1 MKRVGN
7 LFEQIISHDNL
18 RLADTKA
25 RRGKLRSYGVLHH
38 DKNREA
44 NIQRLHEMLR
54 DKTYRTS
61 DYEVFKIFDPKER
74 EIYRLPYFPDR
85 IVHHAIMNIMEPI
98 WVSIFTADTYACIKE
113 RGIHAAMQGVKK
125 ALKDEENT
133 VNCLK
138 IDIRKYYPSI
148 DHEIL
153 KVILRRKIKCADTLE
168 LLDHIIDSAKGV
180 PIGNYLSQYFANLY
194 LAYFDHWIKEE
205 IGIKY
210 YFRYADDMVFF
221 HSDKAYLQDLLIDVN
236 GYLNRELNLV
246 LKANFQVFPVDKRGV
261 DFIGYVF
268 RHTHILLRKGIKK
281 NFCRAVAKLNK
292 RQVSEAEY
300 KQVLCSWM
308 GWAKHCNAKNLIN
321 KITKNKFDY
330 ESNVRLTA

>member
-7 LFEQIISHDNL
+7 LFEQIISPDNL

-125 ALKDEENT
+125 ALTDEENT
-133 VNCLK
+133 RYCLK

-210 YFRYADDMVFF
+210 YFRYADDMVFL
-221 HSDKAYLQDLLIDVN
+221 HADKAYLHDLLSKIKE
-236 GYLNRELNLV
+236 YLKEELNLQ
-246 LKANFQVFPVDKRGV
+246 LKANFQVFPVEKRGI
-261 DFIGYVF
+261 DFVGYVF
-268 RHTHILLRKGIKK
+268 RHTHVLLRKRIKK
-281 NFCRAVAKLNK
+281 NFCKAVAKINRK
-292 RQVSEAEY
+292 QITKEQY
-300 KQVLCSWM
+300 KQIICSWL
-308 GWAKHCNAKNLIN
+308 GWATHCNAKNLIH
-321 KITKNKFDY
+321 KILKSSNY
-330 ESNVRLTA
+330 ESDVRLTA

>member
-7 LFEQIISHDNL
+7 LFGQIISPENL
-18 RLADTKA
+18 RFADTKA
-25 RRGKLRSYGVLHH
+25 RRGKLMSYGVLHH

-44 NIQRLHEMLR
+44 NIQRLNEMLR
-54 DKTYRTS
+54 DKIYRTS
-61 DYEVFKIFDPKER
+61 DYEVFKINDPKER

-98 WVSIFTADTYACIKE
+98 WVSIFTADTYACIKD
-113 RGIHAAMQGVKK
+113 RGIYAAMQGINK

-133 VNCLK
+133 VYCLK
-138 IDIRKYYPSI
+138 IDVRKYYPSI
-148 DHEIL
+148 DHAIL
-153 KVILRRKIKCADTLE
+153 KQIIRRKVKCADTLE
-168 LLDHIIDSAKGV
+168 LLDHVIDSATGV

-205 IGIKY
+205 IGVKY

-221 HSDKAYLQDLLIDVN
+221 HADKAYLQDLLIDIK
-236 GYLNRELNLV
+236 GYLNLELNLQ

-268 RHTHILLRKGIKK
+268 RHTHVLLRKSIKK
-281 NFCRAVAKLNK
+281 NFCRAVTKLSK
-292 RQVSEAEY
+292 RKVSEAEY

>member
-7 LFEQIISHDNL
+7 LFEKIISVENL
-18 RLADTKA
+18 QLADEKA
-25 RRGKLRSYGVLHH
+25 RRGKLRSYGVIHH

-61 DYEVFKIFDPKER
+61 AYEVFKIHDPKER
-74 EIYRLPYFPDR
+74 DIYRLPYFPDR

-98 WVSIFTADTYACIKE
+98 WVSIFTSDTYACIKE

-133 VNCLK
+133 MYCLK
-138 IDIRKYYPSI
+138 IDVRKYYPSI
-148 DHEIL
+148 DHDIL
-153 KVILRRKIKCADTLE
+153 KQIVRRKIKCADTLE
-168 LLDHIIDSAKGV
+168 LLDHIIDSAPGV

-205 IGIKY
+205 LGIKY

-221 HSDKAYLQDLLIDVN
+221 HADKAYLHDLLIDIN
-236 GYLNRELNLV
+236 GYLTHRLNIS
-246 LKANFQVFPVDKRGV
+246 LKRNYQVFPVDVRGV

-268 RHTHILLRKGIKK
+268 RHTHVLLRKGIKK
-281 NFCRAVAKLNK
+281 NFCRAVVKLNK
-292 RQVSEAEY
+292 RKVSEAEY

>member
-7 LFEQIISHDNL
+7 IFEQIISLDNL

-44 NIQRLHEMLR
+44 NIQRLHEMLKN
-54 DKTYRTS
+54 KTYRTS
-61 DYEVFKIFDPKER
+61 DYEVFTIRDPKER
-74 EIYRLPYFPDR
+74 SIYRLPYFPDR
-85 IVHHAIMNIMEPI
+85 IVHHAIMNILEPI
-98 WVSIFTADTYACIKE
+98 WVSVFTKNTYACIKD
-113 RGIHAAMQGVKK
+113 RGIHAAMKGVKQSL
-125 ALKDEENT
+125 ADTANT
-133 VNCLK
+133 QYCLK
-138 IDIRKYYPSI
+138 IDVRKYYPSI

-153 KVILRRKIKCADTLE
+153 KSILRRKIKCKDTLE
-168 LLDHIIDSAKGV
+168 LLDHIIDSAPGV

-194 LAYFDHWIKEE
+194 LSYFDHWIKEVFRV
-205 IGIKY
+205 KY

-221 HSDKAYLQDLLIDVN
+221 HADKSYLQDLLTKIKE
-236 GYLNRELNLV
+236 YLQKELNLQ

-268 RHTHILLRKGIKK
+268 RHTHILMRKGIKK
-281 NFCRAVAKLNK
+281 NLCRAVAKLNK
-292 RQVSEAEY
+292 KQVSESEY

-321 KITKNKFDY
+321 KITKNKYY
-330 ESNVRLTA
+330 ESNVRLAA